1 MNLVFDKSSISID
14 GKTCDLENF
23 KEKEF
28 FVILEKI
35 IENKDEIKIIKE
47 NNVTPLGERFYEI
60 LSDEINESIN
70 DLD

>member
-35 IENKDEIKIIKE
+35 VENKDEIKIIKE